1 MKQQKTILLVVAGLA
16 LTVFPVAAQ
25 EISQKLWSDICKHHE
40 NAIRAIEILDSSEIT
55 VFGDNTGHIK
65 LTLKDQPAI
74 VEAIKKYQ
82 RAETEAWS
90 TALRKYNEQQL
101 RRD

>member
-1 MKQQKTILLVVAGLA
+1 MKQQKIMLLVVTGLVLAGL
-16 LTVFPVAAQ
+16 PVAAQ
-25 EISQKLWSDICKHHE
+25 GISQQLWSDICKHHE

-82 RAETEAWS
+82 IAETEAWS
-90 TALRKYNEQQL
+90 AALRKYNEQQL